1 MYEHVKNKF
10 NFKKIKRVE
19 MDIVAYA
26 YNPTTEEAEA
36 EGSFSTEQ
44 NKTDQIVSE
53 DAFSALQLLLLS

>member
-1 MYEHVKNKF
+1 
-10 NFKKIKRVE
+10 

-53 DAFSALQLLLLS
+53 DAFSALQLLLLSWED

>member
-1 MYEHVKNKF
+1 
-10 NFKKIKRVE
+10 

-53 DAFSALQLLLLS
+53 DAFSALQLLLLSWEDWMAFHQYLS

>member
-1 MYEHVKNKF
+1 
-10 NFKKIKRVE
+10 
-19 MDIVAYA
+19 MDTVAYA

-53 DAFSALQLLLLS
+53 DAFSALQLLLSWEDWMAFHQYLS